1 MYHIIYLEGLT
12 CMGCV
17 KSIREALVD
26 VAGIHIIDID
36 LATGRF
42 EFSLLQG
49 VELSTVLDLIPAKY
63 GVLTQEQYLAKQ
75 KAPASQ
81 DVSASSKTESKWR
94 QLRPLFLIFAF
105 LWGVCGL
112 NALVYQLSFE
122 AFMLD
127 LMAGFFLVFSFFK
140 FLDLKGFVQAFA
152 GYDPLA
158 RRIKFYGWIYP
169 FIELLLGLLI
179 LTNTA
184 VEYAL
189 YVTLF
194 ILGMTSIG
202 VIAQLRQRNKI
213 VCACLGSVL
222 NLPMTEATLIENL
235 VMIIMAVLMILG

>member
-1 MYHIIYLEGLT
+1 
-12 CMGCV
+12 
-17 KSIREALVD
+17 
-26 VAGIHIIDID
+26 
-36 LATGRF
+36 
-42 EFSLLQG
+42 
-49 VELSTVLDLIPAKY
+49 
-63 GVLTQEQYLAKQ
+63 
-75 KAPASQ
+75 
-81 DVSASSKTESKWR
+81 
-94 QLRPLFLIFAF
+94 
-105 LWGVCGL
+105 
-112 NALVYQLSFE
+112 
-122 AFMLD
+122 MLD
-127 LMAGFFLVFSFFK
+127 FMAGFFLVFSFFK

-184 VEYAL
+184 VDFAL

-235 VMIIMAVLMILG
+235 VMIIMAVLMILS